1 MTHETETER
10 RPARVS
16 PWIRRAE
23 RRELPA
29 VDRTGDVLA
38 RLAREHRCEP
48 GTGCAGSADR

>member
-23 RRELPA
+23 RRELPE